1 MQINV
6 ATLLQEKVGSRR
18 KLTIE
23 NELVQ
28 LPEFKYSRE
37 INGSA
42 NLLRIKR
49 GILVSAKIDITL
61 ELQCARCLCDFEST
75 YLLQFD
81 EEFVLSEPHPITAE
95 LPAYDKEDFL
105 IDKYWHLDLSEAIR
119 QYEQTAVPLVPLCTS
134 ECVGLDKGTI
144 LESANNLDN
153 RWAALSGLAKQ
164 LEEEESDG
172 IT

>member
-61 ELQCARCLCDFEST
+61 ELQCARCLCDFESA

-95 LPAYDKEDFL
+95 LPAYDEEDFL

-134 ECVGLDKGTI
+134 ECVGLDKGTN
-144 LESANNLDN
+144 LELARHSDD
-153 RWAALSGLAKQ
+153 RWSALSGLAKQ
-164 LEEEESDG
+164 LEKEESDG
-172 IT
+172 TT